1 MNATNEV
8 KHTPGPWT
16 SGHVKGSSVYDLIGP
31 DITGR
36 GREVV
41 GSFHATQ
48 YPNEIN
54 DSNARLFAAALELLY
69 ALEDLIQRCELPNG
83 GLDQSPTHEGL
94 TNCNVLAKARAAL
107 AKATGTPN

>member
-8 KHTPGPWT
+8 KHTPGPWHNT
-16 SGHVKGSSVYDLIGP
+16 NYQTH
-31 DITGR
+31 
-36 GREVV
+36 
-41 GSFHATQ
+41 
-48 YPNEIN
+48 PNFQVLDHSNAFVAEA
-54 DSNARLFAAALELLY
+54 STEANARLIAASPELLY

-107 AKATGTPN
+107 AKATQNPN